1 MVKVFY
7 HNDPDGWCSA
17 YWVRKHLDDTGVLY
31 TSSDFIEMNYDKPF
45 SCEMYNIRPSEQV
58 FMVDF
63 SLNPELMVQLAANC
77 DFTWIDHHK
86 TAIDKMELFIDK
98 YKFKGFRQDDIA
110 ACMLTWA
117 YFEFKWYCD
126 TPEGIGQPKIGNHVV
141 NQAPLFTQYIHLW
154 DTWQWKNHPKAN
166 DIESFIIGLNI
177 EDNHPCSNIWVK
189 LSSMSIYND
198 DYDILGEYHTRNV
211 AMNGHYMIQFRNG
224 YAKTLC
230 ESIGGLV
237 WFEGYDC
244 FACNMPKSNSE
255 WFKSVSNNT
264 YDILMPYYY
273 NLQTGKYIFSLY
285 TSDPEID
292 VSLIAKKYGGGG
304 HRGAAGFQVD
314 ELSEIFE

>member
-7 HNDPDGWCSA
+7 HNDCDGWCSA
-17 YWVRKHLDDTGVLY
+17 YWVRKHLDDTGTPY
-31 TSSDFIEMNYDKPF
+31 TPSDFIEMNYDKPF
-45 SCEMYNIRPSEQV
+45 SCEMYNIQPGEQV

-86 TAIDKMELFIDK
+86 TAIDKMVPFIDK

-154 DTWQWKNHPKAN
+154 DTWQWKNHK
-166 DIESFIIGLNI
+166 DSSRIESLITRMMGSASFIN
-177 EDNHPCSNIWVK
+177 NPCLLWWDAINC
-189 LSSMSIYND
+189 D
-198 DYDILGEYHTRNV
+198 DPKTKAHNLETLIKEGYD
-211 AMNGHYMIQFRNG
+211 MIQFRNG

-264 YDILMPYYY
+264 YDILMPFYY
-273 NLQTGKYIFSLY
+273 NMQTKKFVFSLY
-285 TSDPEID
+285 TNDQEID
-292 VSLIAKKYGGGG
+292 VGKIAVKYGGGG
-304 HRGAAGFQVD
+304 HRGSAGFQVD
-314 ELSEIFE
+314 ELSEVFE